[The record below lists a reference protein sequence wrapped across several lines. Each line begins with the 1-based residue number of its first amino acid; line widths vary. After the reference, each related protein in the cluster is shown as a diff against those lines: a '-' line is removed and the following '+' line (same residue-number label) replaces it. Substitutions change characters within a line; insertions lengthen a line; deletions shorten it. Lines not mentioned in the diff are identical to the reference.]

1 MEQDHRDKECEEAQ
15 VVVWAEEEVEE
26 EWAGTAQARGR
37 VEPVSAQ
44 VVVNELLISKAFLV
58 IL

>member
-15 VVVWAEEEVEE
+15 VVVWAEEGVEE
-26 EWAGTAQARGR
+26 EWAGTAQVQGR

-44 VVVNELLISKAFLV
+44 VVVNELLIGKAFLV